1 MKLLKALAG
10 KTIFVIIAIILQIAI
25 YLLLAN
31 LVERLILAIPWEVDI
46 PGEATST
53 RVSQFIVA
61 VLELVVAFIVIV
73 RLTVRDMLPDAKV
86 AWVTLLVFAPV
97 AGSIIYLMFS

>member
-46 PGEATST
+46 PARPRPRACRNSSS
-53 RVSQFIVA
+53 RYWSWSW
-61 VLELVVAFIVIV
+61 
-73 RLTVRDMLPDAKV
+73 R
-86 AWVTLLVFAPV
+86 
-97 AGSIIYLMFS
+97 SSS